1 MATRNASLIWT
12 SRGWSDSSAPWIPVA
27 DLAAQQGFGFFETM
41 RAYAGRIFRAE
52 EHFARLSRSAKAF
65 RMKLPLDW
73 TEFREAS
80 RELLALHGDPDARVR
95 LTVTAGPPP
104 LAAIQ
109 VTPLDPPPAA
119 AYAKGVSV
127 WMAPWKRNTEV
138 ALAGHKSMNYF
149 ENWWA
154 RSEAE
159 RRGHFEAIFLNER
172 GEVAEGTRANL
183 FWVAGG
189 RVRTPALST
198 GVLAGITRTAVLD
211 ILGARRIAVEQG
223 AWGPEAL
230 GDADE
235 AFLAST
241 IVEILPVVAVGK
253 KRIGHGRP
261 GRFATTLRRAF
272 RARVESELGKR

>member
-1 MATRNASLIWT
+1 
-12 SRGWSDSSAPWIPVA
+12 
-27 DLAAQQGFGFFETM
+27 
-41 RAYAGRIFRAE
+41 
-52 EHFARLSRSAKAF
+52 
-65 RMKLPLDW
+65 MKLPLDW
-73 TEFREAS
+73 KGFREAS

-127 WMAPWKRNTEV
+127 WMAPWRRSTQV

-172 GEVAEGTRANL
+172 GEIAEGTRANL

-189 RVRTPALST
+189 RVFTPALST
-198 GVLAGITRTAVLD
+198 GVLAGITRTAVLE
-211 ILGARRIAVEQG
+211 ILRARRIAVEQG

-241 IVEILPVVAVGK
+241 IVEVLPVVAVGK
-253 KRIGHGRP
+253 KKIGPGRP
-261 GRFATTLRRAF
+261 GRFAATLRRAF
-272 RARVESELGKR
+272 RARVESELGTR